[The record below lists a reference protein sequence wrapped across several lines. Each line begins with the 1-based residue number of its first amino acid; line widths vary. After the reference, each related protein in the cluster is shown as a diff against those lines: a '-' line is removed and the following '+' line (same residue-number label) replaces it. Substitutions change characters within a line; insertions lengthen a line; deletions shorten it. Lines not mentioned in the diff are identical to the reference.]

1 MNVGSYQ
8 SEGNGSVT
16 GTSVIDKNDAGT
28 WTWSSTDS
36 IIWNWNAG
44 LSQGV
49 NFQGY
54 STATISPSANVN
66 FNTNYNYTVSGDSFT
81 DAKVTGNEGWNS
93 GLNGA
98 STSLNNV
105 TLKLAS
111 STSFNNENPTPTIT
125 GSTGAYNYQWN
136 LGTIPAGGG
145 ANVGVGLN
153 NNPVTFTPG
162 FNASVS
168 ADNTTFTKNGTQTLT
183 VSVTPDE
190 TLPNINIGVNVPGG
204 DQYANATI
212 ESVTPSSAYPSA
224 SSSPISTDGSQANIN
239 IPSPTNG
246 TTYTYTI
253 TIQLTLQSGVTQ
265 LEFIPGVNVGSYQ
278 SEGNG
283 SVTGTS
289 VIDKNDAGTWTWSS
303 TDSIIWNWN
312 AGLSQGVNF
321 QGYSTATI
329 SPSAN
334 VNFNTNYNYTV
345 SGDSFTDA
353 KVTGNE
359 GWGSGLN
366 GANTSLNNVTL
377 ILAGSTSFSNVN
389 PTPTKITGSNYE
401 WDFNTVP
408 TGGNPN
414 VNVKSNT
421 SSVSFTP
428 GFNASISADNTTFTK
443 NGTQTLTVS
452 VTPDETLPNIN
463 IGVNVPGGDQ
473 YANATIESVT
483 PSGAYPS
490 ASSSISTGWESGEYQ
505 YSQSH

>member
-1 MNVGSYQ
+1 M
-8 SEGNGSVT
+8 
-16 GTSVIDKNDAGT
+16 
-28 WTWSSTDS
+28 
-36 IIWNWNAG
+36 
-44 LSQGV
+44 
-49 NFQGY
+49 
-54 STATISPSANVN
+54 
-66 FNTNYNYTVSGDSFT
+66 
-81 DAKVTGNEGWNS
+81 
-93 GLNGA
+93 
-98 STSLNNV
+98 
-105 TLKLAS
+105 
-111 STSFNNENPTPTIT
+111 
-125 GSTGAYNYQWN
+125 
-136 LGTIPAGGG
+136 
-145 ANVGVGLN
+145 
-153 NNPVTFTPG
+153 
-162 FNASVS
+162 
-168 ADNTTFTKNGTQTLT
+168 DNTTFTKNGTQTLT

-190 TLPNINIGVNVPGG
+190 TLPNINIGVNVQK
-204 DQYANATI
+204 DQYVTPTI
-212 ESVTPSSAYPSA
+212 ESVTPSGAYPSA
-224 SSSPISTDGSQANIN
+224 GSSISTDGSQANIN
-239 IPSPTNG
+239 IPSPTKG

-253 TIQLTLQSGVTQ
+253 TIQLILQSGVTQ
-265 LEFIPGVNVGSYQ
+265 LDYMPSVGVTSQSIVAGS
-278 SEGNG
+278 STGK
-283 SVTGTS
+283 SVSNATTE
-289 VIDKNDAGTWTWSS
+289 AGTWTWSS
-303 TDSIIWNWN
+303 DDSITWNWN
-312 AGLSQGVNF
+312 EVLSQGVSF
-321 QGYSTATI
+321 PFYSI
-329 SPSAN
+329 SPGAN

-483 PSGAYPS
+483 PSSAYPS